1 MNLDNNKNV
10 PKFTNQKDKFFRWEE
25 WFHYMSLKKSVWN
38 ILLWVFLS
46 AWCFVL
52 FITFITLITVFSS
65 EATKKPGIIFAITL
79 TSIILLFLALSFG
92 LWAQMKQTIWNA
104 KKYTD
109 LKIAKHL
116 LMTAIILN
124 PFFLIY
130 LNIINKRQ
138 NNLKHT
144 SSFNISWTKEH
155 KLSSVN
161 DQTQTISTK
170 YDEEYGYTNTYEAQ
184 VSNFS
189 NSSKLR
195 SRKYTENNYDD
206 SYDQNYYETGNNETT
221 HKKKP
226 KQDRINSN

>member
-10 PKFTNQKDKFFRWEE
+10 PQFTDQKDKFFRWEE

-46 AWCFVL
+46 SL
-52 FITFITLITVFSS
+52 FLSLLIIFLSLIAVFSS
-65 EATKKPGIIFAITL
+65 ESVKKPGIIFAITL

-92 LWAQMKQTIWNA
+92 LWAQMKQTIWSA
-104 KKYTD
+104 RKYSD
-109 LKIAKHL
+109 LKLTKYL
-116 LMTAIILN
+116 LMVAIVLN

-130 LNIINKRQ
+130 LSIINKRQ

-144 SSFNISWTKEH
+144 SSFNIKFLKESRS
-155 KLSSVN
+155 LSN

-184 VSNFS
+184 INNSPS
-189 NSSKLR
+189 SSKVK
-195 SRKYTENNYDD
+195 SRKYVTNNYDD
-206 SYDQNYYETGNNETT
+206 SYDQNYYETGSYDTSSKKR
-221 HKKKP
+221 HKPDK
-226 KQDRINSN
+226 